1 MKLKQ
6 IREVY
11 GFKQKQMA
19 ELLCLNRNTYV
30 HYETGRREIPA
41 IVAQRIERKFDLEA
55 VAKVIALRHEL
66 LLAI

>member
-1 MKLKQ
+1 MELKE

-19 ELLCLNRNTYV
+19 ELLRLNLSTYA
-30 HYETGRREIPA
+30 HYEIGRREVPSVLA
-41 IVAQRIERKFDLEA
+41 DRIKRTFDLEA

-66 LLAI
+66 LEAI